1 MRGGEKRGRVHQHVN
16 TRHISPMGICCWIF
30 RRGLWHLLLVIFETF
45 YRGTRRREVWIA
57 LERVDS
63 FHTLFSRRLCS
74 AGPVYTYGLD
84 TPYQQP
90 SVRTHNSADTHG
102 PRLRACLSESQSAFN
117 PASTWAAIAARND
130 SQIWSS
136 FQKQQHIKLKIIFLF
151 LKMLGEGEQKKTLRH
166 QICIP
171 LKEKKAN

>member
-16 TRHISPMGICCWIF
+16 TRHISPMGY
-30 RRGLWHLLLVIFETF
+30 LLLNISK
-45 YRGTRRREVWIA
+45 GTLAFAAGYLWNILSRDKEEREVWIA

-90 SVRTHNSADTHG
+90 SVRTHNSRHTWSAS
-102 PRLRACLSESQSAFN
+102 PRLSVTITICFQSRVHLRSDSSEKRLTNLVF
-117 PASTWAAIAARND
+117 
-130 SQIWSS
+130 SS
-136 FQKQQHIKLKIIFLF
+136 
-151 LKMLGEGEQKKTLRH
+151 ETTTH
-166 QICIP
+166 QIKNHFFIS
-171 LKEKKAN
+171 